1 MTACFFAIYGGITLS
16 RPLHHRTKQ
25 DSAPVPALNSNR
37 QGPLAHQTAEP
48 LACFNVER
56 FYYSNTVSKSDDLV
70 LHIPGRSDIAS
81 CRGMV
86 PALLLN
92 EASRFT
98 LAEEFLACKRDN
110 PNNPH
115 RIPDVRFA

>member
-48 LACFNVER
+48 LACFNVECID
-56 FYYSNTVSKSDDLV
+56 YGKTVSKLDDL
-70 LHIPGRSDIAS
+70 LP
-81 CRGMV
+81 
-86 PALLLN
+86 
-92 EASRFT
+92 
-98 LAEEFLACKRDN
+98 
-110 PNNPH
+110 
-115 RIPDVRFA
+115 